1 VPGQIGLVQ
10 ATEILKLI
18 LGIGTVM
25 IGKFYFY
32 RALTLTTNVL
42 EIGKNPECPL
52 CGKNPH
58 ITGLVGE
65 DKVEYETCQ
74 RNG

>member
-1 VPGQIGLVQ
+1 
-10 ATEILKLI
+10 
-18 LGIGTVM
+18 M